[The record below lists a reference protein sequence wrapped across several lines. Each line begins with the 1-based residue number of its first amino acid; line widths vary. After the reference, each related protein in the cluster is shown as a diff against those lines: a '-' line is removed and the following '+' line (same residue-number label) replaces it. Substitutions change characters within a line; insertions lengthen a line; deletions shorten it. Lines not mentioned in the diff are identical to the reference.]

1 MSLIVRHLKIM
12 LVTYFWIKY
21 FKINFQFSS
30 MCNGMNSVATKS
42 VVPYGTGTCNAVGM
56 TDLVAQDFNPALF
69 I

>member
-1 MSLIVRHLKIM
+1 M
-12 LVTYFWIKY
+12 F
-21 FKINFQFSS
+21 
-30 MCNGMNSVATKS
+30 NGMNSVATKS